1 MTVLF
6 WDIDGTLISTGRAG
20 MFAWN
25 DSVRELTGRE
35 FDLRVQL
42 RTAGLTDYQIA
53 VQTFETL
60 GLDPEASL
68 IERLVRR
75 YEELLPASLPR
86 RNGYV
91 CPNVREILEHLRDRG
106 NARSYLLTGN
116 TRGGARAKL
125 TYYGLMEFFP
135 DGAFA
140 EDAGDRSTIARRALT
155 LAERA
160 GPVAENGIF
169 VVGDTPHDIAC
180 ATAIGARTIAVA
192 TGGYTLEELQ
202 PHRPWRMF
210 SELPAPADFMAL
222 IEGPPPRAAEEGARS
237 ASA

>member
-1 MTVLF
+1 M
-6 WDIDGTLISTGRAG
+6 
-20 MFAWN
+20 
-25 DSVRELTGRE
+25 
-35 FDLRVQL
+35 
-42 RTAGLTDYQIA
+42 TDYQIA

-60 GLDPEASL
+60 GLHPEPDL
-68 IERLVRR
+68 IDRLVRR

-86 RNGYV
+86 KNGYV

-106 NARSYLLTGN
+106 DVRSYLLTGN
-116 TRGGARAKL
+116 TRGGACAKL

-140 EDAGDRSTIARRALT
+140 EDAGDRAAIARRALA

-160 GPVAENGIF
+160 GPVAENGVF

-180 ATAIGARTIAVA
+180 ATAIGARMIAVA
-192 TGGYTLEELQ
+192 TGGYSLEELQ

-210 SELPAPADFMAL
+210 SELPPPEDFMAL
-222 IEGPPPRAAEEGARS
+222 IEGFPPQAPEGGTRS